1 MMKMKLNKFRL
12 VLLAGA
18 ASALTLTAFTLNNHP
33 QQTPAAKPQT
43 ATAAHVE
50 WISIEEAQKRCEKE
64 PRRIFIDFT
73 TSWCGWCKVMDQNTF
88 SNPVIAAYM
97 NKNFYCVS
105 FNAETSDTVTFNGQQ
120 FFNRNPGTPRS
131 PHDFAIAV
139 LRGQMSYP
147 SYGIFNKARNSVSIL
162 QGYMA
167 PEQFEPYLHYYAEE
181 KESVMAYAD
190 FLKTFKSELPPAPQN
205 KTAAPGH

>member
-1 MMKMKLNKFRL
+1 MMKMNLTNFRL
-12 VLLAGA
+12 VLVAGTVA
-18 ASALTLTAFTLNNHP
+18 VLTLTAFTFARKQH
-33 QQTPAAKPQT
+33 TPAAPKQQT
-43 ATAAHVE
+43 TTAAHVE
-50 WISIEEAQKRCEKE
+50 WISIEEAQKRSEKE

-73 TSWCGWCKVMDQNTF
+73 TSWCGWCKVMDKNTF

-97 NKNFYCVS
+97 NKNYYCVS
-105 FNAETSDTVTFNGQQ
+105 FNAETTDTITFNGQQ
-120 FFNRNPGTPRS
+120 FFNRNPGVQRS

-147 SYGIFNKARNSVSIL
+147 SYGIFNKARSSVSIL

-181 KESVMAYAD
+181 KEGVMAYAD
-190 FLKTFKSELPPAPQN
+190 FLKTFKSELPPAPA
-205 KTAAPGH
+205 TPPATGGH